1 MKRSNNINTTVAVA
15 LMGVMALG
23 CGVAAQA
30 ATVGYW
36 RFEGSEE
43 LAVADGIAMSTTT
56 GPVAIC
62 SARSKEQRHDRK
74 FAARASRG

>member
-1 MKRSNNINTTVAVA
+1 MKRYNDTNTTIAVA
-15 LMGVMALG
+15 IVVIAVVGGVG
-23 CGVAAQA
+23 SGQA